1 MSVASVTILCI
12 VVLLAMF
19 TVGTAFSINMGII
32 GFIASFIIG
41 NVLMGVDVNTI
52 LSGIPTDLFVIII
65 GVSYFFNILRDN
77 GTIDLIFR
85 CGLKLVRGRVWLM
98 PWIMYALSFLLC
110 GLGTQGTATIV
121 IVAPIAL
128 ALADRCKISQ
138 IMMSVFVAFGMF
150 AGLYSPLNV
159 TGISVGGVM
168 GNAGLPFSFLSLNA
182 CMIGFTLGLGLVLYI
197 LYGGVKLFKAGKV
210 EIDAL
215 AEAGGTDT
223 RITAYQTASLAG
235 LCVLVILGMVL
246 RMNMGFA
253 GMIVGAVLGLMQ
265 PKRQHQIVSN
275 IPWHVVLMVCGIV
288 TYIEMMGTIG
298 VMDYLESLITAMDNP
313 LLAALVTSYIGAF
326 ISAFVSTIG
335 VITSVV
341 PLAESIFR
349 SPEIWSPGLLACICL
364 SSTIVDI
371 CPFSPTGALFVA
383 NAQGEE
389 KRDFYKK
396 FLLLSMVFVVVGPII
411 AWVPLVLI
419 P

>member
-235 LCVLVILGMVL
+235 LCVLVILGMVPDEY
-246 RMNMGFA
+246 G
-253 GMIVGAVLGLMQ
+253 
-265 PKRQHQIVSN
+265 
-275 IPWHVVLMVCGIV
+275 VCGNDRRRCARI
-288 TYIEMMGTIG
+288 
-298 VMDYLESLITAMDNP
+298 D
-313 LLAALVTSYIGAF
+313 AAQAPAPDCLQYS
-326 ISAFVSTIG
+326 
-335 VITSVV
+335 
-341 PLAESIFR
+341 
-349 SPEIWSPGLLACICL
+349 LACGFDGLRNCYLHRNDGDNRRDGL
-364 SSTIVDI
+364 S
-371 CPFSPTGALFVA
+371 G
-383 NAQGEE
+383 
-389 KRDFYKK
+389 
-396 FLLLSMVFVVVGPII
+396 
-411 AWVPLVLI
+411 VPYYGYG
-419 P
+419 